1 MSGLGFGKN
10 CFLPLTIHILGDQPF
25 LVEMLQLT
33 KPCLLGRDG
42 VKGTRR

>member
-25 LVEMLQLT
+25 ASL
-33 KPCLLGRDG
+33 DG
-42 VKGTRR
+42 TA